1 MKSRKRLAYGVFDHL
16 PPILA
21 FFVTSPTY
29 RLLCSKWQHL
39 WSGFATFKCQ
49 SLANRMENLVENCC
63 VSVLYSIPVGMACEA
78 CSVWFP
84 FKGTQYGI
92 PKCSVM
98 KQHLCMTDSWI
109 FSSISITNLSENCC
123 VSVLYSIPVGMACDA
138 CSVWFPFKGTQSGI
152 PFMIPMTEC
161 SVMEHNLCCLR
172 SKPSFVLLFFLLDFL
187 LCCFECPFPS
197 PVWTVLSPFP
207 SPPVLSLTI

>member
-49 SLANRMENLVENCC
+49 SVANRMENLVENCC
-63 VSVLYSIPVGMACEA
+63 MSVLYSIPVGMACDA

-84 FKGTQYGI
+84 FKGTEYGI

-98 KQHLCMTDSWI
+98 KLNIYAWLIHEYSVQFPSQ
-109 FSSISITNLSENCC
+109 NLSENCC

-152 PFMIPMTEC
+152 PKC
-161 SVMEHNLCCLR
+161 SVMERNLCSLR
-172 SKPSFVLLFFLLDFL
+172 SKRSFVLLFFLLDFL
-187 LCCFECPFPS
+187 LCCFECLSRLLFELFS
-197 PVWTVLSPFP
+197 PLSPLRQSCLWPFNYHP
-207 SPPVLSLTI
+207 T